1 VNNPIADPTLDN
13 CNCCEGDPA
22 EVELYNRPGLPAL
35 AYRLGTHATFL
46 RRMVSRLTTDKLPDG
61 PNVGL
66 RPLADLTTRSSDD
79 ASIALLDAAAVM
91 ADVLAFYQERIVNEG
106 FLRTATE
113 RRSILELARA
123 IGYELNPG
131 VAASTF
137 LAFTVET
144 AIGSPESAFV
154 ATGSKVQSIPP
165 QNELPQTF
173 ETTEDLTARAAWN
186 ALRPRLSQPQVLS
199 ASSKQVYLTGTA
211 TNLKQGDVL
220 LILIGTTASIKRVLK
235 VEVQAELKRTRVVF
249 DLSAA
254 ATPFTPP
261 TLFPGN
267 PAWFAV
273 NQVPQN
279 AYTMTLLVG
288 FFEWTDSD
296 FNTFLKVNEWN
307 ATDLQKFWSA
317 LRQSIFG
324 DTNANVYAFR
334 ARAGFFGNNA
344 PLWKSLPLPDKTR
357 GDSYTIDWDANPRTI
372 WTNSQG
378 GDYGT
383 ARAYLDRTVAEI
395 VNDSW
400 VVLQASPTY
409 QRAYQVKGT
418 TEASLADYGLSA
430 KATGLDLYTPTGSV
444 YEDTTFM
451 VRSTSAYVQSEAL
464 TVAELPIEDVLPAGL
479 TELMLDQLTLG
490 LLPDQAVALSGER
503 ADAPGV
509 LNSEIL
515 ILKAI
520 NHVGGFTVLT
530 FESGLQYAY
539 QRATVSINANV
550 TRATHGETIKE
561 TLGSGNAAQINQRF
575 TLKRPPLTYVSASTP
590 SGNQSTLSVR
600 VGDVLWAESP
610 SLYPLDDHDQDYIV
624 RLDDDSKATVI
635 FGDGEKGA
643 RLPSGTQNI
652 TATYRTGI
660 GLSGEVAANSLTML
674 QSRPLGI
681 RGVTNPLA
689 ASGAADPATFAEAR
703 TNAPLTVLTLDRI
716 VSLPDYENFT
726 RAFNGIGKAQAVALW
741 NDEHYLIHIT
751 IAGANGKSVDVNS
764 DLYRNLL
771 KAIDAARDPAQQ
783 VRVDNFKLLTFNLD
797 ATVIIDERYEE
808 KLVLAQIE
816 ADLNT
821 AFAFAQRSFGQP
833 VTAAEVVTL
842 MQQVP
847 GVIATDLNQLYVT
860 GATAQLNQVLSAPIA
875 YLLNGAVQPAR
886 LLLINSVGVKIAA
899 Q

>member
-1 VNNPIADPTLDN
+1 
-13 CNCCEGDPA
+13 
-22 EVELYNRPGLPAL
+22 
-35 AYRLGTHATFL
+35 
-46 RRMVSRLTTDKLPDG
+46 M
-61 PNVGL
+61 
-66 RPLADLTTRSSDD
+66 
-79 ASIALLDAAAVM
+79 
-91 ADVLAFYQERIVNEG
+91 
-106 FLRTATE
+106 
-113 RRSILELARA
+113 
-123 IGYELNPG
+123 
-131 VAASTF
+131 
-137 LAFTVET
+137 
-144 AIGSPESAFV
+144 
-154 ATGSKVQSIPP
+154 
-165 QNELPQTF
+165 
-173 ETTEDLTARAAWN
+173 
-186 ALRPRLSQPQVLS
+186 
-199 ASSKQVYLTGTA
+199 
-211 TNLKQGDVL
+211 
-220 LILIGTTASIKRVLK
+220 
-235 VEVQAELKRTRVVF
+235 
-249 DLSAA
+249 
-254 ATPFTPP
+254 
-261 TLFPGN
+261 
-267 PAWFAV
+267 
-273 NQVPQN
+273 
-279 AYTMTLLVG
+279 
-288 FFEWTDSD
+288 
-296 FNTFLKVNEWN
+296 
-307 ATDLQKFWSA
+307 
-317 LRQSIFG
+317 
-324 DTNANVYAFR
+324 
-334 ARAGFFGNNA
+334 
-344 PLWKSLPLPDKTR
+344 
-357 GDSYTIDWDANPRTI
+357 
-372 WTNSQG
+372 
-378 GDYGT
+378 
-383 ARAYLDRTVAEI
+383 AEI

-444 YEDTTFM
+444 YEDTAFK

-464 TVAELPIEDVLPAGL
+464 TVAELPIEDALPAGL

-520 NHVGGFTVLT
+520 THVGGFTVLT

-550 TRATHGETIKE
+550 ARATHGETIKE

-600 VGDVLWAESP
+600 VGELLWSESP
-610 SLYPLDDHDQDYIV
+610 SLYPLDDHDQSYIV

-635 FGDGEKGA
+635 FGDGDKGA
-643 RLPSGTQNI
+643 RLPTGTQNI

-689 ASGAADPATFAEAR
+689 ASGAADPANFADAR

-751 IAGANGKSVDVNS
+751 IAGANGKPVDVNS
-764 DLYRNLL
+764 DLYRNLI

-808 KLVLAQIE
+808 KVGAG
-816 ADLNT
+816 AD
-821 AFAFAQRSFGQP
+821 RG
-833 VTAAEVVTL
+833 
-842 MQQVP
+842 
-847 GVIATDLNQLYVT
+847 
-860 GATAQLNQVLSAPIA
+860 
-875 YLLNGAVQPAR
+875 
-886 LLLINSVGVKIAA
+886 
-899 Q
+899 